1 MKSTSSAISLTV
13 FQTRKFRTNLS
24 FVTHTHVLTAKTAGQ
39 DFIAAAVVPQT
50 LIMQQAQSQVFTN
63 TAVSFSGKEWNVPL

>member
-1 MKSTSSAISLTV
+1 MSGLRLNAAVHPVASSGGLSLT
-13 FQTRKFRTNLS
+13 KCSAPLP
-24 FVTHTHVLTAKTAGQ
+24 TAKTAGQ

-63 TAVSFSGKEWNVPL
+63 TAVSFSEKEWNVPL